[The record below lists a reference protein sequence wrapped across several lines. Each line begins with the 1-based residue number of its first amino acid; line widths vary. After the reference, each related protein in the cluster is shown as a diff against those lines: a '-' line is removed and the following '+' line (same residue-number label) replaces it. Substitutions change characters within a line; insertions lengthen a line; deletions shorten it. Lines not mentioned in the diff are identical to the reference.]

1 MKFQRI
7 LKKVGG
13 RVLSLKALNIYDH
26 IQEHLNV
33 QNLFIKHEV
42 RVHPSDIAVHRGI
55 YDCTEIDI
63 NTLPGV
69 TMVTL

>member
-1 MKFQRI
+1 MW
-7 LKKVGG
+7 

-26 IQEHLNV
+26 IREHLNV

-55 YDCTEIDI
+55 YDDI
-63 NTLPGV
+63 NTLHGV

>member
-1 MKFQRI
+1 MDGVEGIKFESI
-7 LKKVGG
+7 EY
-13 RVLSLKALNIYDH
+13 IY
-26 IQEHLNV
+26 V

-63 NTLPGV
+63 NTLLGV